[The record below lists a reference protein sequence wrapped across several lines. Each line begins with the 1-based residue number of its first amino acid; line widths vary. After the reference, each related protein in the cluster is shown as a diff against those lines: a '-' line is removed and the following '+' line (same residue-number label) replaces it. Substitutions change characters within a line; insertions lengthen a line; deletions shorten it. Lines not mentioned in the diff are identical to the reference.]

1 MTQVSEI
8 LQAKGEKVVSILPG
22 ESISEV
28 ANTLRHERVGAALVR
43 GEDGKMLGIISE
55 RDVVNGIAQHG
66 PESLRMAASD
76 MMTASLITCS
86 PETDT
91 EELMEKMLTSRIR
104 HLPVVSDE
112 TLVGIVSIG
121 DLVKAVVQ
129 ELRWMR
135 STLQDQLL
143 KSAAWSTEEDLE

>member
-8 LQAKGEKVVSILPG
+8 LEAKGEKVVSIPPG
-22 ESISEV
+22 QSIPEV
-28 ANTLRHERVGAALVR
+28 ARTLRHENVGAALVR
-43 GEDGKMLGIISE
+43 GEDGGMLGIISE

-66 PESLRMAASD
+66 PSSLEMAASD

-91 EELMEKMLTSRIR
+91 EELMQKMLTSRIR
-104 HLPVVSDE
+104 HLPVTRDGK
-112 TLVGIVSIG
+112 LVGIVSIG
-121 DLVKAVVQ
+121 DLVKSVVE

-135 STLQDQLL
+135 STLQEQLV